1 MVKSTI
7 TLVAWIAVSFL
18 PALSGAAFPPGEWYA
33 ELNKPAWTPPGAVFG
48 PVWTMLYT
56 LMGVSAWLVWRRDG
70 FRGARLALIVF
81 IIQLALNGLWSV
93 LFFGAQSP
101 ALAFAD
107 IVVLLIAVSTT
118 MILFRRHRPLAGG
131 LLAPYL
137 AWVAFATALNLQLWR
152 LNP

>member
-1 MVKSTI
+1 MKSTI
-7 TLVAWIAVSFL
+7 GLVAWIAVCFL
-18 PALSGAAFPPGEWYA
+18 PALGGAAFPPSEWYA
-33 ELNKPAWTPPGAVFG
+33 ELDKPAWTPPGEVFG

-70 FRGARLALIVF
+70 FRGARLALVVF
-81 IIQLALNGLWSV
+81 LIQLALNGLWSV

-101 ALAFAD
+101 ALALVD
-107 IVVLLIAVSTT
+107 IVVLLIAISIT
-118 MILFRRHRPLAGG
+118 MILFRRHRPLASA

-137 AWVAFATALNLQLWR
+137 AWVALATALNFNLWR